1 MGKRTCSGSDCAEE
15 WQAEV
20 AWKMKA
26 CILRVQDVQLA
37 GSVHATG
44 EKGSH
49 ASHAV
54 EFKKW
59 RQVMIAK

>member
-1 MGKRTCSGSDCAEE
+1 M
-15 WQAEV
+15 QAEV

-54 EFKKW
+54 EFKSGDKS
-59 RQVMIAK
+59 